1 MSGQTNSLTSPPQE
15 TSSSHTKTLET
26 RKGADTPPRTQTE
39 GCDDEDDC
47 GSSNNYNNNVLNDV
61 NTDVHKDYIEK
72 NRNILENKCKK
83 FYTCTKELYKTET
96 LSRIL
101 EGGDIQL
108 HNICGVLIQDKDDQH
123 ATETN
128 TCWPQAREF
137 LQQELEEELK
147 TKMEK
152 YYDDND
158 DEPTWE
164 DLADCLNNTADL
176 DKLCRAE
183 SSANCI
189 NIYWRLTPTVSGPER
204 ADWLDLWWSASGD
217 DAPRRNR
224 CPPHQETQTQES
236 SVRTMMLFS
245 VLMLMMSLMSSRR
258 TVMSFSVC
266 RLCVVLVSLPLT
278 QAVQTL
284 KYPHQSE
291 AQRSANV
298 TSSADDTLSTY
309 EIVDDHFQ
317 GPNSWS
323 ERIKSW
329 HSRDQATSGLPPRDL
344 SYQPPHTTSSGDHHS
359 EDSAPD
365 IVFLSPRQG
374 LPAPHL

>member
-1 MSGQTNSLTSPPQE
+1 
-15 TSSSHTKTLET
+15 
-26 RKGADTPPRTQTE
+26 
-39 GCDDEDDC
+39 
-47 GSSNNYNNNVLNDV
+47 
-61 NTDVHKDYIEK
+61 
-72 NRNILENKCKK
+72 
-83 FYTCTKELYKTET
+83 
-96 LSRIL
+96 
-101 EGGDIQL
+101 
-108 HNICGVLIQDKDDQH
+108 
-123 ATETN
+123 
-128 TCWPQAREF
+128 
-137 LQQELEEELK
+137 
-147 TKMEK
+147 MEK

-176 DKLCRAE
+176 DKLCRLQVEQPLCHSVEIE
-183 SSANCI
+183 SKTEKLFNTKLRTLHCYCEGLSPGLSRDRSALIGWTCGGV
-189 NIYWRLTPTVSGPER
+189 LAV
-204 ADWLDLWWSASGD
+204 
-217 DAPRRNR
+217 
-224 CPPHQETQTQES
+224 
-236 SVRTMMLFS
+236 MMLLVVIA
-245 VLMLMMSLMSSRR
+245 VLHIRKRKRKSR
-258 TVMSFSVC
+258 
-266 RLCVVLVSLPLT
+266 L
-278 QAVQTL
+278 
-284 KYPHQSE
+284 QSE